1 MIPNQVGYQDMLAL
15 LLAAVALIAM
25 ATWTDVRPNVSQA
38 ATSATLLV
46 GQAKCIHGRGR
57 PKFEVSFEFD
67 PVCSFPRATTEQ
79 VIFRPD
85 LWKVY

>member
-38 ATSATLLV
+38 ATSAAHALTN
-46 GQAKCIHGRGR
+46 AKAH
-57 PKFEVSFEFD
+57 
-67 PVCSFPRATTEQ
+67 
-79 VIFRPD
+79 
-85 LWKVY
+85 WKR